1 MLVPDI
7 DVSVSAFVTTKE
19 AARRHGA
26 RAFVMI
32 DIAVA
37 PSFDEEGVASLQD

>member
-1 MLVPDI
+1 MLVPDL
-7 DVSVSAFVTTKE
+7 DVSVSALVTTRQ